1 MRVFLY
7 DSRGGS
13 INSEEINS
21 DIGSGVNGE
30 KLGAGYVQKCFS
42 ITLFMYKVTSN
53 KNTHFF
59 TDHTL
64 PEITEDFIR
73 RKVVI
78 TRLEQEYMLMNHHE
92 VKCQN
97 F

>member
-30 KLGAGYVQKCFS
+30 KLGAGYAHKCLS
-42 ITLFMYKVTSN
+42 ITCFV
-53 KNTHFF
+53 
-59 TDHTL
+59 
-64 PEITEDFIR
+64 
-73 RKVVI
+73 
-78 TRLEQEYMLMNHHE
+78 
-92 VKCQN
+92 
-97 F
+97 

>member
-53 KNTHFF
+53 KNTHFYF
-59 TDHTL
+59 L
-64 PEITEDFIR
+64 QIIR
-73 RKVVI
+73 SRRSRRISSGGKS
-78 TRLEQEYMLMNHHE
+78 LLQG
-92 VKCQN
+92 
-97 F
+97 